1 MSVLVNAAKVIYT
14 LMDATALSN
23 TNSTKIVEL
32 EDELST
38 SLRDVI
44 AGRDEVEVAVFSEDE
59 VLALTAI
66 CTRLAVLSG
75 CRDLSGWVDENEGGK
90 QSSAWDILCALAE
103 RGRLGYKEE
112 EMVCLLLRFQIACW
126 SDGEIAG

>member
-44 AGRDEVEVAVFSEDE
+44 AGRDEVEVAVP
-59 VLALTAI
+59 
-66 CTRLAVLSG
+66 
-75 CRDLSGWVDENEGGK
+75 
-90 QSSAWDILCALAE
+90 
-103 RGRLGYKEE
+103 
-112 EMVCLLLRFQIACW
+112 
-126 SDGEIAG
+126 AGDRYYLVSKIEFV